1 MKVSVK
7 DFYVVKDRPTLLG
20 LDEKSSLTYTSNFDS
35 TVVDLIKRKQLELSS
50 SPCTQFGKGHLDFD
64 RTSAYKY
71 LGGSSSGSSLDIL

>member
-50 SPCTQFGKGHLDFD
+50 SPCTQFCMGHLYFD
-64 RTSAYKY
+64 TTSEDRY